1 MVRLLKVVLAFVFK
15 ILLWWIK
22 LADEKIMKP
31 KSLGSSFFVGDV
43 VFLPILTPLL
53 SRHVIVMFKGNF
65 ERIAFTLKSVFPLV
79 ESFNLITSRNKIDV
93 YVALRSY
100 GLTLINCLPSA
111 IGFTKSLATNPKSS
125 SVVYAMINAA
135 EFHFPRLV
143 KILGEN

>member
-1 MVRLLKVVLAFVFK
+1 
-15 ILLWWIK
+15 
-22 LADEKIMKP
+22 
-31 KSLGSSFFVGDV
+31 
-43 VFLPILTPLL
+43 
-53 SRHVIVMFKGNF
+53 MFKGNF
-65 ERIAFTLKSVFPLV
+65 ERIAFTLKSVVPLV